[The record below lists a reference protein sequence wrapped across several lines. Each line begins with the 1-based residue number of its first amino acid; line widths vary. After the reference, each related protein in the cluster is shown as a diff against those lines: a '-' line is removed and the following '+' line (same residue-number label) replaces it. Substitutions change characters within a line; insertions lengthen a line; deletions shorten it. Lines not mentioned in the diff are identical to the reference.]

1 MPQPFSLTDTPPS
14 MNFIEVNVDRSE
26 IVTTSVAADGDNWK
40 TMKQSDDELIGNRK
54 YLIIVNGRVGG
65 NSNAQLFSFKTT
77 QDHDGS
83 IITPLV
89 TKEPSNY
96 SVPFSY
102 CAAEIITPSV
112 NTKINFEARSHSE
125 VAIAKLYYLRIIA
138 LDITDLREGIDYF
151 HSTDA
156 TSAEHTGSYALRNTY
171 TIDDDSTGI
180 ASEKIT
186 VSGQGFGYAVG
197 NWLILGTAL
206 VDVDGDGTSEDSYG
220 IRLKTGAG
228 SESRGS
234 TSYVMQPKI
243 STKEEGEDTDE
254 RAVLFA
260 SFPVNAQLG
269 LSNIGQRFQL
279 LTGDPEGSAS
289 PNSYVSSTLI
299 GLNMSRFK
307 DVVYEYD
314 GALVASTTNTELTIK
329 TWSDQPSN
337 DGKAFFI
344 GCGVVDI
351 NTGGANFWTGLDQDD
366 VDVFDLGNESATAIA
381 GRSND
386 ASDEFAFVAMGLL
399 DLDSSST
406 HEYKW
411 QFTKVTTESA
421 SYEDIGYAMFSLTYD
436 YENFYDDKID
446 NVKIGGVRRRKS
458 SPTIPNI
465 G

>member
-1 MPQPFSLTDTPPS
+1 
-14 MNFIEVNVDRSE
+14 
-26 IVTTSVAADGDNWK
+26 
-40 TMKQSDDELIGNRK
+40 
-54 YLIIVNGRVGG
+54 
-65 NSNAQLFSFKTT
+65 
-77 QDHDGS
+77 
-83 IITPLV
+83 
-89 TKEPSNY
+89 
-96 SVPFSY
+96 
-102 CAAEIITPSV
+102 
-112 NTKINFEARSHSE
+112 
-125 VAIAKLYYLRIIA
+125 
-138 LDITDLREGIDYF
+138 
-151 HSTDA
+151 
-156 TSAEHTGSYALRNTY
+156 
-171 TIDDDSTGI
+171 
-180 ASEKIT
+180 
-186 VSGQGFGYAVG
+186 
-197 NWLILGTAL
+197 
-206 VDVDGDGTSEDSYG
+206 
-220 IRLKTGAG
+220 
-228 SESRGS
+228 
-234 TSYVMQPKI
+234 
-243 STKEEGEDTDE
+243 
-254 RAVLFA
+254 
-260 SFPVNAQLG
+260 
-269 LSNIGQRFQL
+269 
-279 LTGDPEGSAS
+279 
-289 PNSYVSSTLI
+289 
-299 GLNMSRFK
+299 MSRFK

-337 DGKAFFI
+337 DGKAVFI

-351 NTGGANFWTGLDQDD
+351 NTSGANFWTGLDQDD